1 MPRSQPQPSRR
12 SKTRPPRRPVPRPAG
27 WRRWAFPLIVAV
39 VVPALLLGA
48 LEGGL
53 RLFGYGFPASFLV
66 PIEGTDAAL
75 TTNPRFGW
83 RFFPPDVA
91 RAPVV
96 QRIAAEKPA
105 GTVRLVVLGG
115 SAAMGTPEADFS
127 FGRVLEAMLAE
138 SFPGRR
144 FEVINAAMAAVDSQ
158 VVRTIGRE
166 MAGHRPDAF
175 LLYLGNN
182 EVVGPHGPGTV
193 FGGFSTSLAAVRAR
207 VWLGGT
213 RTGQLVRDVAG
224 RLGGGRQELAR
235 WRGMEMFLDRRV
247 AADDPR
253 LDDVAEHF
261 AANLHDLVDAARGA
275 GARTFLSTV
284 AVNLV
289 DEPPFAPLH
298 RHGLAAAEREK
309 FAALLDA
316 GRALLGEGRAAEAEA
331 RLAEAVAIDDRHAG
345 GRWLLGRALFAAGR
359 RAEAAA
365 HLAAARDLDTLRFR
379 ADSGVERAIRDVA
392 RERAGDGVVLV
403 EGAARVA
410 GAAPGEPP
418 LAGHQ
423 VLWEHVHLTPEGNHR
438 LATAFY
444 DALAPW
450 LAAEG
455 AAPADAAPSPPAAE
469 AAARWLALS
478 ATDLH
483 RMAGEILGMIRRP
496 PFVGQLGH
504 EERIAAF
511 RRTRARLAVAAWRDR
526 EGGEALDR
534 AAVAARPDDLHV
546 REQLAWRLDAGGDAA
561 AAAGEWR
568 ELLRRVP
575 GVAAWRTRLAF
586 SLADAGRL
594 GEARTVLED
603 LVAERG
609 DAESRVNL
617 GLILERAGEPDA
629 AAELYRAALA
639 DDPHQEAARL
649 DLAQLLARRGAFD
662 EAERLVRGGLAL
674 DGSSSRAW
682 AALAAVEERRGDLAA
697 AADAWQR
704 AVELDPD
711 DATAANNLGF
721 ALERLGRPAEAA
733 ERYLAALAADPTYA
747 LAYFNL
753 GDLALERGRRDEAA
767 RFYRAGLELAPG
779 NEQARRNL
787 ALAEGR

>member
-1 MPRSQPQPSRR
+1 
-12 SKTRPPRRPVPRPAG
+12 
-27 WRRWAFPLIVAV
+27 
-39 VVPALLLGA
+39 
-48 LEGGL
+48 
-53 RLFGYGFPASFLV
+53 
-66 PIEGTDAAL
+66 
-75 TTNPRFGW
+75 
-83 RFFPPDVA
+83 VA

-96 QRIAAEKPA
+96 QRIVVEKPA

-138 SFPGRR
+138 SFPERR

-166 MAGHRPDAF
+166 MAAHRPDAF

-193 FGGFSTSLAAVRAR
+193 FGGFSSSLAAVRAR

-213 RTGQLVRDVAG
+213 RSGQLVRDVAG
-224 RLGGGRQELAR
+224 RLGGGHEDLAR

-253 LDDVAEHF
+253 LDAVAERF

-289 DEPPFAPLH
+289 DEPPFASVH
-298 RHGLAAAEREK
+298 REGLPAAERER
-309 FAALLDA
+309 FAALLDE
-316 GRALLGEGRAAEAEA
+316 GWALLGEGRAGEAEA
-331 RLAEAVAIDDRHAG
+331 RLAEAVAIDERHAG
-345 GRWLLGRALFAAGR
+345 GRWLLGRALLAAGR
-359 RAEAAA
+359 RDEAAA

-379 ADSGVERAIRDVA
+379 ADSGVERAIRQVA

-438 LATAFY
+438 LAGAFH

-450 LAAEG
+450 LAGGGVGG
-455 AAPADAAPSPPAAE
+455 AAGAAADSSAGGATAAAPHGEAAAAADPAHSADPADPADPAPAAPPPPGAE

-478 ATDLH
+478 AGDVH
-483 RMAGEILGMIRRP
+483 QMAGEILSMIRRP

-504 EERIAAF
+504 EERLAAF
-511 RRTRARLAVAAWRDR
+511 RRQRTRLAVAAWRDR
-526 EGGEALDR
+526 EAGEALDR

-546 REQLAWRLDAGGDAA
+546 REQLARRLDAGGDAA
-561 AAAGEWR
+561 AAAEEWR

-575 GVAAWRTRLAF
+575 GVAAWRTRHAF

-594 GEARTVLED
+594 AEARSLLAEIVE
-603 LVAERG
+603 ERG

-639 DDPHQEAARL
+639 ADPHQEAARL
-649 DLAQLLARRGAFD
+649 DLAQLLARRGALD

-674 DGSSSRAW
+674 DEGSPRAW
-682 AALAAVEERRGDLAA
+682 AALAAVHERRGDLAA
-697 AADAWQR
+697 AAGAWQH
-704 AVELDPD
+704 AFELDPD
-711 DATAANNLGF
+711 DALAANNLGF
-721 ALERLGRPAEAA
+721 ALERLGRPAEASD
-733 ERYLAALAADPTYA
+733 RYLAALAADPTYA
-747 LAYFNL
+747 LPYFNL

-779 NEQARRNL
+779 NDQARRNL
-787 ALAEGR
+787 ALAEGAPAEGL